1 MMFFISTVMQTL
13 MNVQKR
19 YTSVIKIVE
28 TLLDLTFVLAM
39 LAMNWTLLAI
49 LVLILTNAVQT
60 YTAVLRYVSM
70 LMDSTTVVVTVGV
83 YTNYYAYLMVVI
95 SLCNFMIV

>member
-1 MMFFISTVMQTL
+1 MVMQIL

-28 TLLDLTFVLAM
+28 TLLDLIFVLAI

-60 YTAVLRYVSM
+60 YMAALRIVSM
-70 LMDSTTVVVTVGV
+70 LMDSTTVVVTVDMLLIWIGEV
-83 YTNYYAYLMVVI
+83 VMV
-95 SLCNFMIV
+95 

>member
-1 MMFFISTVMQTL
+1 MLFLSRSMVMQIL
-13 MNVQKR
+13 MNAQKR

-60 YTAVLRYVSM
+60 YMAVLRYVSM
-70 LMDSTTVVVTVGV
+70 LMDSTTVVVIVDMLLVWIGGV
-83 YTNYYAYLMVVI
+83 VMV
-95 SLCNFMIV
+95 